1 MPRLKRIGA
10 LWSRTSKSGTKFL
23 SGFLNNGIHGEDIP
37 IAIFRVTDKQHEK
50 SPDYVIA
57 LVPPRSRT
65 PDTSSPTVDDDIP
78 LPE

>member
-1 MPRLKRIGA
+1 MPHFKRIGA
-10 LWSRTSKSGTKFL
+10 LWQREGKNGKFL
-23 SGFLNNGIHGEDIP
+23 SGFLDNGIHGEDIP

-65 PDTSSPTVDDDIP
+65 RDTSSPTIDDDIP